1 MHAIE
6 MRTMAKWF
14 FSPNSLYQMKLFLS
28 LSLSSYVVMLYI
40 SISFHDILNYS
51 KYQEISRRSLITECI
66 NWVFI
71 VNGFYSYIVVCTW
84 KSRYRKSSLKYISR
98 HYYISFFDF
107 YSYPTLINFHTSWFN
122 NWFTKVRKSFIQ
134 FHGKKG

>member
-1 MHAIE
+1 MYAIE

-28 LSLSSYVVMLYI
+28 LSLSLCYILIHILWYLHMLSCCIYLYLFTTYWI
-40 SISFHDILNYS
+40 IQNIK
-51 KYQEISRRSLITECI
+51 KYLDDLWSQNASTESSLLT
-66 NWVFI
+66 VFT
-71 VNGFYSYIVVCTW
+71 SYIVVCTW

-98 HYYISFFDF
+98 HNYISFFDF

-122 NWFTKVRKSFIQ
+122 NWFTST
-134 FHGKKG
+134 